1 MGSTRKFFVRKH
13 EWSEIKDRILGAY
26 LRPYL
31 AKICRTGKAVRIA
44 DCFAGK
50 GRFDDGK
57 DGSPIIVRQAI
68 DEQLQHTPGASIQGV
83 FIENKYVED
92 LRRNL
97 PEDEH
102 VHILEGDYEER
113 MDHFIATYDARN
125 KNLFLYVDPYGIKS
139 LRMAHFKAV
148 AAMPFYTAEVLIN
161 FNAHGFLREGCRLM
175 KIAVLDGEPLQE
187 EYEPDVNSPDN
198 LDAIA
203 GGDYWRPIVK
213 TYYKTHDFHAA
224 EDALVVNYTRELR
237 QVFKHVIQFP
247 IKVKL
252 THIARYRM
260 IYGTNHEDG
269 LLLMADNMNKRW
281 CEFRDKVRPQ
291 GVLFEMDFPEM
302 QACVTDVDVEKCILD
317 SLDERKTLNALLVCL
332 VDTFGVCFSTSELK
346 DRMKKLEKDNKL
358 GVVRLP
364 AKNESGKAYRGWD
377 HTGRGG
383 YQVFVER
390 SAQWQQNLL

>member
-1 MGSTRKFFVRKH
+1 MGATCKFFTQKH
-13 EWSEIKDRILGAY
+13 EWSEIKDSILGAY

-68 DEQLQHTPGASIQGV
+68 EEQLQHTPGASIQGV
-83 FIENKYVED
+83 FIEKKYVAD
-92 LRRNL
+92 LRSNL

-113 MDHFIATYDARN
+113 MDHFISTYDARN
-125 KNLFLYVDPYGIKS
+125 KNLFLYVDPYGSKS
-139 LRMAHFKAV
+139 LRMEHFKSV

-175 KIAVLDGEPLQE
+175 KGHVLDGEPLQE

-203 GGDYWRPIVK
+203 GGSYWRSIVE
-213 TYYKTHDFHAA
+213 TYYKTHDFHTA
-224 EDALVVNYTRELR
+224 EDALVAEYIAQLR

-252 THIARYRM
+252 THVAKYRM

-269 LLLMADNMNKRW
+269 VLLMADNMNKRW
-281 CEFRDKVRPQ
+281 REFRDRVRPQ
-291 GVLFEMDFPEM
+291 SVLFEMDFPEQSVGM
-302 QACVTDVDVEKCILD
+302 GLEDVQTEILTQLD
-317 SLDERKTLNALLVCL
+317 SQTSLKHLLVKL
-332 VDTFGVCFSTSELK
+332 VQVFGVSFSLSKLK
-346 DRMKKLEKDNKL
+346 DVMKRLEKENQITVIRTPDK
-358 GVVRLP
+358 GP
-364 AKNESGKAYRGWD
+364 SGRPITGWD
-377 HTGRGG
+377 HTGRGK
-383 YQVFVER
+383 YTVYVER